1 MRLMAGNSESSFQPE
16 NLGTSRESER
26 PPRTRHMEK
35 GRTRGQAGTPHLV
48 AGRWKNDPCGYR
60 SKRHA
65 KVGGLVNWP
74 TPNRPGKLARSLCS
88 AGAKPERYGDESSTP
103 PASKFRSDDSRR
115 TNTASAPLPYR
126 VNHTSLQVR
135 FWRRRL
141 RRPAAPKA
149 TRRGGYD
156 PLNSRSAGLAF
167 LGLVLRPPGLQEQT
181 LH

>member
-1 MRLMAGNSESSFQPE
+1 MAGNSESSFQPE
-16 NLGTSRESER
+16 NLGTR
-26 PPRTRHMEK
+26 PRKRKAAPNSAYGKRAHPRPGGHAPFGCGPVEK
-35 GRTRGQAGTPHLV
+35 RPVRIPKQ
-48 AGRWKNDPCGYR
+48 
-60 SKRHA
+60 RHA
-65 KVGGLVNWP
+65 KAGGLVNWP